1 MQNVIA
7 LPLVTPPPLTL
18 EHDNKIG
25 FWSSLATCLNRI
37 IQVFLKLLVPP
48 SFTKMSVAGK
58 VSFFFHVSSSFRIAA
73 YLRLIG
79 SQILLDMH

>member
-48 SFTKMSVAGK
+48 SFTKMSVEGK
-58 VSFFFHVSSSFRIAA
+58 VRFFHVSSSFRIAA
-73 YLRLIG
+73 DLRLIG